1 MRELFQFAFR
11 AFTRDLE
18 LKKEGQQLNNMT
30 STATSSEAIA
40 RVSTRTISSPEDAS
54 TNANGLSESYEPE
67 PDKGESHP
75 GKVSHDQENDY
86 LFQRLRSMSRLHE
99 ILRSLQF
106 YFRNCIDLCIQENI
120 IAVLFSLPAPEE
132 CRLAT
137 HTVSRLQQMCLTH
150 VYHKTM
156 AAVLLTLEDAIHL

>member
-1 MRELFQFAFR
+1 MIRRMQIVHQSRMNQNLIR
-11 AFTRDLE
+11 V
-18 LKKEGQQLNNMT
+18 K
-30 STATSSEAIA
+30 ATWVE
-40 RVSTRTISSPEDAS
+40 
-54 TNANGLSESYEPE
+54 
-67 PDKGESHP
+67 
-75 GKVSHDQENDY
+75 VSHDQENEY
-86 LFQRLRSMSRLHE
+86 LFQRLRSMSRLHK

-137 HTVSRLQQMCLTH
+137 HTLSRLQQMCLTH

-156 AAVLLTLEDAIHL
+156 AAVLLTLDTERQWTEIVAIIINVYRIITKM